1 MDTKEILKRIF
12 VDIERSR
19 MYGVGDDD
27 ITIIM
32 TYSLYA
38 RLAGGLGVVLAP
50 EYSTL
55 FGCRIRVLYDS
66 KTEEW
71 FISTV
76 HGAVREEDI

>member
-1 MDTKEILKRIF
+1 MDTKEIIGRIF

-19 MYGVGDDD
+19 MYEVGDDD

-32 TYSLYA
+32 TYRLYA
-38 RLAGGLGVVLAP
+38 RLAGGLGVVLEP

-55 FGCRIRVLYDS
+55 FGCPIRLLYDTE
-66 KTEEW
+66 TEEW

-76 HGAVREEDI
+76 HGNVTGEAV